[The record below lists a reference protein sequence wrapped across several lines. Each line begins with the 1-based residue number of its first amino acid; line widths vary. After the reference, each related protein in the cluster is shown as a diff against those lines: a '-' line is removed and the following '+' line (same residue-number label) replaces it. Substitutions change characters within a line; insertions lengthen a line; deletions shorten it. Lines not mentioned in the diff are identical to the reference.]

1 MAGLRWEFITT
12 VGILMLTPVEYGAT
26 LQTLA
31 RNGTTVLYRPVSSW
45 KMLDVRRRT
54 YG

>member
-1 MAGLRWEFITT
+1 MTTQMWATTTTAGT
-12 VGILMLTPVEYGAT
+12 LMWNPQFGAT

-31 RNGTTVLYRPVSSW
+31 RGGTTVLYRPVSSW